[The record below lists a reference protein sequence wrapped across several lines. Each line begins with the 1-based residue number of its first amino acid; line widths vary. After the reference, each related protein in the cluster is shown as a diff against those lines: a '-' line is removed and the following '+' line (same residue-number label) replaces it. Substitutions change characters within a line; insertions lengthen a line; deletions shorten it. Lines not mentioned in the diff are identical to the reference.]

1 MGLYS
6 SQLKAMLRRNLLTK
20 KANLSSLILE
30 IVFPIVVVL
39 LAYFV
44 DSVSQTEKFKD
55 KGAQEAVDVNEIFTK
70 YSVTSLYEHSIPT
83 IGFVLPK
90 NKAGDEEII
99 NKIMSNEIF
108 TNSNVKSKIFKNEK
122 EIDEY
127 HDDYRNLLIASVVF
141 NSDDYL
147 HYTLRVND
155 TSAPDPFTQ
164 PILNYAEG
172 RHLTETNRKTEADKY
187 FSVFAPV
194 QAAVDQA
201 IIRLKTNDDT
211 FSMKLA
217 LGKLGKAASEYIGSK
232 STSGTIATYVALIFL
247 APLMLIVTYLV
258 KEKEKG
264 VKDALIIAGVHPSIF
279 WLSWEIIYAV
289 IVFVVSVIITIFF
302 VVTKCFDNVNPLIIF
317 IALLLY
323 GLSCC
328 SFGFFFTTFFKKFRT
343 AGTVVGLIGF
353 ALCVF
358 NIALA
363 YFSSLA
369 KKITACIFSQFAIGS
384 FIYEVDQM
392 EYRYERLDFGNLF
405 KSEAIYY
412 LAILLINNIVYFVLA
427 VILDNLSVGE
437 NARYIFRSKKKPSDI
452 QASDKVTY
460 EKDIQED
467 YNAKND
473 EKCMVEISGVNKIYQ
488 KNIVEVEME
497 DGEPKEVTKT
507 VDYLAVND
515 VSFKVYQNE
524 IFSILG
530 PNGAGKSTLLNIMVG
545 LIKSSQGDVFY
556 DGMSINSDL
565 NKIRRDFGVCP
576 QNNIIFDE
584 LTVEEHLNI
593 YGGIKDTEVDVDEI
607 LKEVDLLDQKEKKA
621 SKLSG
626 GQKRKLCIALAIVGK
641 PKYIFLDEPTTG
653 LDPLS
658 RRKIWDLLLK
668 LKEGRVIF
676 LTTHYMDEADIIADR
691 KLILIDGKIRCL
703 GTSLYLKNHFK
714 MNYELS
720 VESVDKDAVG
730 KIVTSHIPDAVYVP
744 TEDSMTKDGLVK
756 VHKWKLP
763 LAETSNFTPL
773 FDDLEKE
780 NNLVK
785 KFALS
790 MPTLEELFIRLEDEG
805 NHLEEKVGQQSG
817 SEQVLI
823 QVDGDKLPEL
833 KQVNSPSQLSMIG
846 CLIKYRLKIFLKN
859 KGFATSS
866 ILYPVLIGGFC
877 FFVVNSI
884 FNNKRSYFEAQPM
897 TMDKMYANSVL
908 NYDINNSKGLDITN
922 DNLINFVGGNIK
934 HLTNINVN
942 EIPYPEYNELY
953 TVSSFSGQKTNND
966 YTFYIHYNDTMTHS
980 VPVTINAISNAILS
994 RSNSSD
1000 SIVIESRPYDQKNET
1015 LSQVALM
1022 FAALL
1027 IGGCIISCMNK
1038 FGPLVVRERVN
1049 LLLQQLQINGVY
1061 RINYWISTL
1070 AADYL
1075 VCVLTSILIIIAGII
1090 VQFQP
1095 LLNIWV
1101 IILVIISIIV
1111 WCLPTLL
1118 YQYLW
1123 NFAFNKEETAYSV
1136 MSMINI
1142 YPVIFGYIASFAIC
1156 SMDHITDNIIQ
1167 DGVLYNHYYVILS
1180 IVLTVFFPA
1189 YGIVS
1194 ITNSLYTMRIY
1205 EAMYDY
1211 RLSFGTFFKYRNCF
1225 LPVLITLVILIFIYF
1240 ILWVR
1245 FDIKSQNLTSE
1256 IRQFPPKL
1264 HRKYEELLEEG
1275 DEDVNDEAKFA
1286 YKHQDELPIS
1296 VLHLSKEYD
1305 LARSKLDSKEKK
1317 ELLTK
1322 SQEDFEYGDIHPSIF
1337 NKKLLVKTA
1346 VLDVNFAVRVRE
1358 CFGLLGPNGAG
1369 KTTTLNMITSSIPPT
1384 TGKVCFY
1391 GKEIHTTALG
1401 ELSMGYCP
1409 QVNVLWK
1416 QLTLREHIELFLRIR
1431 GYNKNEAAE
1440 YATQYINACGLE
1452 DHQNK
1457 PAITLS
1463 GGTKRKLSLL
1473 IAICGYPKQILLDEP
1488 TAGMDPSTR
1497 RYVWNVINDTKKM
1510 NESALILTTHS
1521 MEEAEQL
1528 CDRLAILV
1536 NGRLNCIGAPEH
1548 LKMKYGEGYVLELQA
1563 DNVDEFHK
1571 QIIEDGKLFGN
1582 NKYSMEKTSINR
1594 VKYEVE
1600 INGNI
1605 GRIFKIM
1612 EECKNNGLVV
1622 DYTFSQTTLE
1632 QIFINFA
1639 KQQINEIDEESSVES
1654 TH

>member
-1 MGLYS
+1 
-6 SQLKAMLRRNLLTK
+6 
-20 KANLSSLILE
+20 LSNLILE

-44 DSVSQTEKFKD
+44 DSVSQTEQFNVR
-55 KGAQEAVDVNEIFTK
+55 GAQEAVDVNGIFTS
-70 YSVTSLYEHSIPT
+70 YSITSLYEQSEPT

-90 NKAGDEEII
+90 NNSDEGIVK
-99 NKIMSNEIF
+99 KIMENEIF
-108 TNSNVKSKIFKNEK
+108 SNVKSRIFKNEE

-127 HDDYRNLLIASVVF
+127 HNDYRNLLVASVVF
-141 NSDDYL
+141 DSDDYL

-155 TSAPDPFTQ
+155 TSAPDPYTQ

-187 FSVFAPV
+187 FAVFAPV
-194 QAAVDQA
+194 QAAIDQA
-201 IIRLKTNDDT
+201 LIRMKTNDDT

-217 LGKLGKAASEYIGSK
+217 LGKLAKAASEYNGSK

-264 VKDALIIAGVHPSIF
+264 VKEALIIAGVHPTIF

-289 IVFVVSVIITIFF
+289 IVFVVSVIITVFF
-302 VVTKCFDNVNPLIIF
+302 IITKCFENVNPIIIF

-328 SFGFFFTTFFKKFRT
+328 SFGFLLTTFFKKFRT
-343 AGTVVGLIGF
+343 AGTVVGLFGF

-369 KKITACIFSQFAIGS
+369 KKITAFIFSQFAIGS

-392 EYRYERLDFGNLF
+392 EYHYQKLNFGNLF
-405 KSEAIYY
+405 SSDAGVY
-412 LAILLINNIVYFVLA
+412 LGILLINNIIYFVLA
-427 VILDNLSVGE
+427 VLLDNLSIGE
-437 NARYIFRSKKKPSDI
+437 NARYIFRSKKKPSDL
-452 QASDKVTY
+452 QTPEDVTY

-467 YNAKND
+467 YNAKNG
-473 EKCMVEISGVNKIYQ
+473 EKCVVEVSNVNKIYQ
-488 KNIVEVEME
+488 KNIIEIELE
-497 DGEPKEVTKT
+497 DGEQKEVTKT

-545 LIKSSQGDVFY
+545 LIRGSQGDVYY
-556 DGMSINSDL
+556 DGMSVNSDL
-565 NKIRRDFGVCP
+565 SKIRKDFGVCP
-576 QNNIIFDE
+576 QNNVIFDE

-593 YGGIKDTEVDVDEI
+593 YGGIKNTEVNVDEI

-626 GQKRKLCIALAIVGK
+626 GQKRKLCIALAVIGN

-668 LKEGRVIF
+668 KKEGRVIF
-676 LTTHYMDEADIIADR
+676 LTTHYMDEADILADR
-691 KLILIDGKIRCL
+691 KLILNEGKIRCL

-720 VESVDKDAVG
+720 AESVDKDAVEEIILRHV
-730 KIVTSHIPDAVYVP
+730 KNAVYVP
-744 TEDSMTKDGLVK
+744 TEESMTKDGLVK

-763 LAETSNFTPL
+763 LDDTVNFTTL
-773 FDDLEKE
+773 FDELEKQSIGE
-780 NNLVK
+780 NSLVK

-805 NHLEEKVGQQSG
+805 NHLEDKVGQHSG

-823 QVDGDKLPEL
+823 QTDEDKLPEL
-833 KQVNSPSQLSMIG
+833 KQVQSPSQLSMIG
-846 CLIKYRLKIFLKN
+846 CLIEYRLKIFLKN

-866 ILYPVLIGGFC
+866 ILYPVLIAGFC
-877 FFVVNSI
+877 FFVVNNI
-884 FNNKRSYFEAQPM
+884 FNNKTSYFDAKSM
-897 TMDKMYANSVL
+897 TMNEMYSSSIL
-908 NYDINNSKGLDITN
+908 NYDTGNSELDITN
-922 DNLINFVGGNIK
+922 ENLLNIVGGNIN
-934 HLTNINVN
+934 HITNKDVN
-942 EIPYPEYNELY
+942 MIPYPEFNEPY
-953 TVSSFSGQKTNND
+953 TVSSFSGKKTNND
-966 YTFYIHYNDTMTHS
+966 YMFYIHYNDTMTHS
-980 VPVTINAISNAILS
+980 LPVTINAISNAILS
-994 RSNSSD
+994 TRNSSD
-1000 SIVIESRPYDQKNET
+1000 TIVIESRPYNQKNET

-1038 FGPLVVRERVN
+1038 FEPLVVRERVN

-1070 AADYL
+1070 IADYS
-1075 VCVLTSILIIIAGII
+1075 VSVLTCILIIIAGIL

-1101 IILVIISIIV
+1101 IILVLISVIV

-1118 YQYLW
+1118 YQYIW

-1167 DGVLYNHYYVILS
+1167 DGVLYSNFYIILS
-1180 IVLTVFFPA
+1180 IVLTILFPA

-1205 EAMYDY
+1205 EALYDY
-1211 RLSFGTFFKYRNCF
+1211 RLSFGTFFKFRNGF
-1225 LPVLITLVILIFIYF
+1225 LPTLITLVVLVFIYF

-1245 FDIKSQNLTSE
+1245 FDIKSQNLTAE

-1317 ELLTK
+1317 ELLAK

-1391 GKEIHTTALG
+1391 GKEIHTTAIG
-1401 ELSMGYCP
+1401 DLSMGYCP
-1409 QVNVLWK
+1409 QINVLWK

-1431 GYNKNEAAE
+1431 GYNKKEANE

-1497 RYVWNVINDTKKM
+1497 RYIWNVINDTKKM

-1536 NGRLNCIGAPEH
+1536 NGRLTCIGAPEH

-1563 DNVDEFHK
+1563 NNVDEFHS
-1571 QIIEDGKLFGN
+1571 QIIETANLFN
-1582 NKYSMEKTSINR
+1582 NNEYTMEKTSVNR

-1600 INGNI
+1600 INGNL
-1605 GRIFKIM
+1605 GRVFKIM
-1612 EECKNNGLVV
+1612 EECKANGLVI
-1622 DYTFSQTTLE
+1622 DYTFSQSSLE

-1639 KQQINEIDEESSVES
+1639 KQQITEIDDESSEESY
-1654 TH
+1654 H